1 MSEQQHLDD
10 GTFQSY
16 LEGELDREVRAGIE
30 AHFASC
36 ARCSAQLEGW
46 RMLLEELEELP
57 DLQPSLEFGNRVLER
72 LPLQERAA
80 PGLLG
85 RLRGVL
91 APRRRRSSRHLT
103 PELIQDLLDGI
114 AGRGAPG
121 QIPAHLA
128 TCRRCE
134 QEYAHWEQLYRS
146 PWTLTT
152 FPHSCGSGLFPRGWE
167 TMSRQ

>member
-46 RMLLEELEELP
+46 CMLLEELEELS

-72 LPLQERAA
+72 LPL
-80 PGLLG
+80 
-85 RLRGVL
+85 
-91 APRRRRSSRHLT
+91 
-103 PELIQDLLDGI
+103 
-114 AGRGAPG
+114 
-121 QIPAHLA
+121 
-128 TCRRCE
+128 
-134 QEYAHWEQLYRS
+134 
-146 PWTLTT
+146 
-152 FPHSCGSGLFPRGWE
+152 
-167 TMSRQ
+167 